1 MQKLLPVALF
11 ALLLTGCLGS
21 TNSTAIFS
29 PPPPPA
35 KALERCQPTPARR
48 QSDGSA
54 NSADT
59 EGTARDGRFDLRA
72 CDDKRQLLVDAWP
85 KARTK

>member
-1 MQKLLPVALF
+1 MPKRPLAALS

-21 TNSTAIFS
+21 TNSIAISS

-35 KALERCQPTPARR
+35 KALEPCVPTPARR
-48 QSDGSA
+48 QPDGSA
-54 NSADT
+54 SSADS

-72 CDDKRQLLVDAWP
+72 CDDKRRLLLDAWP
-85 KARTK
+85 K